1 MVHPRDRN
9 VFEDHLNREENVHD
23 IKKKDTKLHMQYDA
37 GFVNNI
43 SGHRKLKILN
53 RDVIYF
59 LW

>member
-1 MVHPRDRN
+1 
-9 VFEDHLNREENVHD
+9 
-23 IKKKDTKLHMQYDA
+23 MQYDA